1 MSYASRMTARLA
13 GLLVLLSSAL
23 VFAEGRLRVDADVR
37 GAEVHIDG
45 TLAGK
50 TPLVTKLPA
59 GPHRIVVSKAF
70 HKPTTAEVELVDG
83 KLVSIKLAL
92 EVIAKKPGTNTK
104 PPPVTTST
112 VEIRSNV
119 ASEVSIDGK
128 LVGTT
133 PMMMSVALGKHVLEL
148 KAAGYRTV
156 RQTLD
161 AKAGPLV
168 VEIELVKQ

>member
-1 MSYASRMTARLA
+1 MTARLV
-13 GLLVLLSSAL
+13 GLLLLCSSLA
-23 VFAEGRLRVDADVR
+23 FAEGRLRIDADVR
-37 GAEVHIDG
+37 GAEVSIDG
-45 TLAGK
+45 TVAGK
-50 TPLVTKLPA
+50 TPLATKLSA
-59 GPHRIVVSKAF
+59 GSHRIVLSKAF
-70 HKPTTAEVELVDG
+70 HKPTTAEIEIVDG

-92 EVIAKKPGTNTK
+92 EAIGKKPGTNTK
-104 PPPVTTST
+104 PPPATTST

-133 PMMMSVALGKHVLEL
+133 PIMMSVAIGKHVVEL

-156 RQTLD
+156 RQALD